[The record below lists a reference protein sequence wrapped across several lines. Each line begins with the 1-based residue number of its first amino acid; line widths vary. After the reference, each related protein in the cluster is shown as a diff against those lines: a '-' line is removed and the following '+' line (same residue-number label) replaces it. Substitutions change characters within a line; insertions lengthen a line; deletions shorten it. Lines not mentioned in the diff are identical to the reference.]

1 LRKIFLSVLIFTF
14 SLTAFASENFAEV
27 HCSVELQSEGLS
39 GLTSVTKDLVK
50 TVKIRKALFNGNR
63 KIVKLNEV
71 VEFSNSYFVKVEL
84 KESIDTILGDSVLE
98 IEGTLLRHRVG
109 NGKIVLGESFQSIGT
124 DTFFFSNN
132 VNLTVMNEYINLS
145 NESSVVKGA
154 FIECSTL

>member
-1 LRKIFLSVLIFTF
+1 LRNIFLSALILTF
-14 SLTAFASENFAEV
+14 SLSAFASDKFAEV
-27 HCSVELQSEGLS
+27 RCTVELQSEGLN

-50 TVKIRKALFNGNR
+50 TVKIRKSLFNGNR
-63 KIVKLNEV
+63 KIVRLSET
-71 VEFSNSYFVKVEL
+71 VEFSDSYFVKVEL

-109 NGKIVLGESFQSIGT
+109 NGKIVLGEGFQSI
-124 DTFFFSNN
+124 DSNTFFFSNN
-132 VNLTVMNEYINLS
+132 VNLVINNDYINLS